1 MKFFLIAD
9 ADTLLVFSLAGIKG
23 RTTKTREEATSTL
36 KEALENKEVGVIL
49 ITERIAETIR
59 EKVNEV
65 ILKAETPVIEIPDVK
80 GPLHITRFKEIM
92 MTLAQARKI

>member
-9 ADTLLVFSLAGIKG
+9 ADTLLVFSLAGIEGKAA
-23 RTTKTREEATSTL
+23 TTKEEATPAL

-65 ILKAETPVIEIPDVK
+65 ILKAETPVVEIPDVK
-80 GPLHITRFKEIM
+80 SPLHIKRFKEIM